1 MLAYGY
7 TVHSNNIQKVGE
19 VPTVRLN
26 YDILPIVVQ
35 FSEKSSS
42 FYHFLTQVYT
52 CTTATAE
59 AAYTSRCIT
68 HGHGS
73 AEATAALADLE
84 AAEAAEERA
93 RAPVNF
99 PKNYAFS
106 GTMV

>member
-52 CTTATAE
+52 CTWIVCACE
-59 AAYTSRCIT
+59 SLSLSLSPVSYT
-68 HGHGS
+68 H
-73 AEATAALADLE
+73 L
-84 AAEAAEERA
+84 RA
-93 RAPVNF
+93 HE
-99 PKNYAFS
+99 
-106 GTMV
+106 T